1 MHATF
6 LSIIVCVWFFLLVL
20 VINDNVFCRF
30 FVYSIL
36 TFNIPYMDIHTVL
49 VLVWVRND
57 STDLVRI
64 DLAEHEETECDS
76 TVVRND

>member
-6 LSIIVCVWFFLLVL
+6 LSITVCFFSSFWLSM
-20 VINDNVFCRF
+20 IMF
-30 FVYSIL
+30 FVVFFYSIL

>member
-1 MHATF
+1 M
-6 LSIIVCVWFFLLVL
+6 WFFLLVL

-64 DLAEHEETECDS
+64 DHAGHEETECDS

>member
-1 MHATF
+1 M
-6 LSIIVCVWFFLLVL
+6 CGFFLLVL

-30 FVYSIL
+30 FCLFYSY
-36 TFNIPYMDIHTVL
+36 FNIPYMDIHTVL

-64 DLAEHEETECDS
+64 DHAGHEETECDS

>member
-1 MHATF
+1 MIMFFVVF
-6 LSIIVCVWFFLLVL
+6 LFILFLL
-20 VINDNVFCRF
+20 
-30 FVYSIL
+30 L
-36 TFNIPYMDIHTVL
+36 TVPYMDIHTVL

-64 DLAEHEETECDS
+64 DLAGHEETECDS

>member
-1 MHATF
+1 ME
-6 LSIIVCVWFFLLVL
+6 
-20 VINDNVFCRF
+20 
-30 FVYSIL
+30 
-36 TFNIPYMDIHTVL
+36 IHTVL

-76 TVVRND
+76 TVVRNDW

>member
-1 MHATF
+1 M
-6 LSIIVCVWFFLLVL
+6 IM
-20 VINDNVFCRF
+20 F
-30 FVYSIL
+30 FVVFFFYSIL

-64 DLAEHEETECDS
+64 DLAGHEETE
-76 TVVRND
+76 

>member
-1 MHATF
+1 M
-6 LSIIVCVWFFLLVL
+6 IM
-20 VINDNVFCRF
+20 F
-30 FVYSIL
+30 FVVFFYSIL

-64 DLAEHEETECDS
+64 DLAGHEETE
-76 TVVRND
+76 